1 MTQESLNG
9 LAMIAIEDN
18 VLETIK
24 YKTNDASNS
33 FRILELSL
41 I

>member
-24 YKTNDASNS
+24 YKTNDA
-33 FRILELSL
+33 FQ
-41 I
+41 